1 MTTPQKKPASG
12 YGWRVFLW
20 NRPVRAGPAVLHL
33 LDQAKVSSTLV
44 SFSAELEAEPEDPPV
59 VVLERMSP
67 LASLTMVVMDP
78 SALKTCVVVVEDDED
93 EEELPP
99 DADELADVEEEE
111 EVPNRLLT
119 ALLPL
124 RLVREEDME
133 DASLIAWFEKT
144 QASFMPTGPRCQS

>member
-1 MTTPQKKPASG
+1 M
-12 YGWRVFLW
+12 
-20 NRPVRAGPAVLHL
+20 
-33 LDQAKVSSTLV
+33 V

-111 EVPNRLLT
+111 EEEEVPNRLLT

-144 QASFMPTGPRCQS
+144 QTSFMPTGPRCQS

>member
-1 MTTPQKKPASG
+1 MEQTRK
-12 YGWRVFLW
+12 
-20 NRPVRAGPAVLHL
+20 AGPAVLPL
-33 LDQAKVSSTLV
+33 LDQAKVSSPLV
-44 SFSAELEAEPEDPPV
+44 SFCAELEAEPEDPPV
-59 VVLERMSP
+59 VVWERMSP

-78 SALKTCVVVVEDDED
+78 SALKSCVVVVEDDED

-99 DADELADVEEEE
+99 DADELADVEEE

-144 QASFMPTGPRCQS
+144 QASFMLIGPRCQS